1 MAPHPNLFTMHWST
15 FVPNLVLLSKSAQF
29 GQILGLNSSPTTV
42 DVAQLD
48 HAHAVIV
55 RFSGVARSQYLSM
68 R

>member
-1 MAPHPNLFTMHWST
+1 LFTMHWST

-29 GQILGLNSSPTTV
+29 GQILGLSSPTTV

-55 RFSGVARSQYLSM
+55 RFSGVAQSQYLSM